1 MDFDSQIPR
10 QTASL
15 DQLMQLGRTPVK
27 VERLSE
33 FLNFYPNRKNAQIL
47 LHGFLNGFKVNYD
60 GPRVSNDCNNLI
72 SARDH
77 ESQLEE
83 TKLKEVVAGRIAGP
97 FNHKPF
103 VNLRLSP
110 IGLVP
115 KKMGGGVCYDT
126 CRIPRVTASIH
137 LLIQNFRQFSTHR
150 SIKFCLP
157 LVKLEKVL
165 Y

>member
-1 MDFDSQIPR
+1 MDFDSQIRR

-15 DQLMQLGRTPVK
+15 DQLIQLGRTPVK
-27 VERLSE
+27 IEMLSE
-33 FLNFYPNRKNAQIL
+33 FLKPYPNRKVAQIL

-115 KKMGGGVCYDT
+115 KKMGGGV
-126 CRIPRVTASIH
+126 
-137 LLIQNFRQFSTHR
+137 
-150 SIKFCLP
+150 
-157 LVKLEKVL
+157 
-165 Y
+165 

>member
-1 MDFDSQIPR
+1 MNFDSQIPR

-33 FLNFYPNRKNAQIL
+33 FLKLYPNRKDALIL
-47 LHGFLNGFKVNYD
+47 LHGFLNGFRVNYD
-60 GPRVSNDCNNLI
+60 DRRVSNDCNNLI
-72 SARDH
+72 SASDH

-83 TKLKEVVAGRIAGP
+83 HFCKEVAAGRIAGP

-115 KKMGGGVCYDT
+115 KKDGGGV
-126 CRIPRVTASIH
+126 A
-137 LLIQNFRQFSTHR
+137 
-150 SIKFCLP
+150 
-157 LVKLEKVL
+157 
-165 Y
+165 